1 MADDPRAVLTRPA
14 PAPDTTLHYGTGPEH
29 VADVYLPGARADLR
43 TLVVVVHGGFWRAE
57 YDRTHL
63 RPMCHALART
73 GATVASIEFR
83 RTGQDGGGWPGTF
96 DDVALA
102 VDTVPHLVADAV
114 GGPLARVVL
123 LGHSAGGHLA
133 TWAVSRPS
141 LPTWS
146 PWFRPDAG
154 ANMAVDLAGVCDL
167 RRAHAL
173 GLDDDATGLLMG
185 GGPADVPGRYAVADP
200 AVLLPAA
207 PVVVVHGTLDDRV
220 PVEVSRSYVAAM
232 AAAGAGRRVTLVELP
247 GVEHFGLIDPLSAA
261 WPAVLG
267 AVRTPH

>member
-1 MADDPRAVLTRPA
+1 MGDGPRAVLTRPA
-14 PAPDTTLHYGTGPEH
+14 PAPDTTLHYGTRPEH
-29 VADVYLPGARADLR
+29 VADVYLPDARADIR
-43 TLVVVVHGGFWRAE
+43 TLVLVVHGGFWRVE

-83 RTGQDGGGWPGTF
+83 RTGQPGGGWPGTF

-102 VDTVPHLVADAV
+102 MDTIPQMMADAV
-114 GGPLARVVL
+114 GRPLPRLVL

-141 LPTWS
+141 LPPES

-154 ANMAVDLAGVCDL
+154 ANMVVDLAGVCDL

-185 GGPADVPGRYAVADP
+185 GGPDDVPDRYAVADP
-200 AVLLPAA
+200 AALPPAA
-207 PVVVVHGTLDDRV
+207 PVVVLHGSEDDRV
-220 PVEVSRSYVAAM
+220 PVEVSRSYVTAVR
-232 AAAGAGRRVTLVELP
+232 AAGAGQRVRLVELP
-247 GVEHFGLIDPLSAA
+247 GVEHFALIDPLSPA
-261 WPAVLG
+261 WPAVLA